1 MRSHVLTKKEAIVR
15 YATVLIVCFFT
26 LYAILPMILLRE
38 EYIFTIHDGLDSY
51 AGMVQMIYEKRLYF
65 HMNQKMPVMNGVEG
79 KYFFMTYTL
88 YDFLN
93 CMFGF
98 MTGQIATRIISVFLG
113 FFSMEY
119 LLKRIFPS
127 RSPIETDLLYLISIA
142 YAITPCAPNRSI
154 AYASLPCVIYLFLE
168 LAERRK
174 FSYLVFL
181 ACLCPVF
188 SCFDAVLIFVIIL
201 WFLFALI
208 LCLKDKKINV
218 NLVVALLLMGVSAM
232 LVNINYVRIAFCA
245 GETNRSILVVGNSIF
260 NWTLFKDFLFNGQ
273 YHAPALHGYLLL
285 PVILIAISYALFQY
299 RKDRKNI
306 ENKYIVAFA
315 VGLFLWLFS
324 AFIKAFQESGFGVG
338 ILLIDGVGW
347 GRLVELM
354 RIVWYLIFAALIFFV
369 PSERTFSKAGVLLGI
384 LILGILIW
392 GMSIYFH
399 EVGYPAG
406 GILINGE
413 RVNRYRKYLR
423 ILFLLIFSVGIFS
436 GISKRILNIILYALL
451 LFQLSYIAVAGT
463 TYNDTGITVVSKVF
477 HLWNDESINFRE
489 FFSEDLFQEI
499 QEDIHYDNETVA
511 AYGYHPSVL
520 LYNGFNTLD
529 GYLTV
534 HSMEHQLQFRE
545 IIAPTLERVES
556 WKNYYDGWGG
566 RMYLYG
572 YGELSYEP
580 TRNKETEP
588 TPLYIDVEAFKKYGG
603 TYILSRA
610 EIANAKELGIT
621 LVKDYDR
628 EDSLYHIYLYKV

>member
-15 YATVLIVCFFT
+15 YVTVLTVCFFA
-26 LYAILPMILLRE
+26 LYVILPMILLGKD
-38 EYIFTIHDGLDSY
+38 YIFTIHDGLDSY
-51 AGMVQMIYEKRLYF
+51 AGMVQMIYEKHLYF
-65 HMNQKMPVMNGVEG
+65 HMNQKMPVMNGMDG

-93 CMFGF
+93 CMLGF
-98 MTGQIATRIISVFLG
+98 VTGQICTRIISVFLG

-119 LLKRIFPS
+119 LLKRIFPLRNS
-127 RSPIETDLLYLISIA
+127 IETDLIYLISIA

-154 AYASLPCVIYLFLE
+154 AYASLPCVVYLFLE

-174 FSYLVFL
+174 FSYLVFWV
-181 ACLCPVF
+181 CLCPIF

-218 NLVVALLLMGVSAM
+218 NLVAALLLMSVSAI
-232 LVNINYVRIAFCA
+232 LVNMNYVRIAFCA
-245 GETNRSILVVGNSIF
+245 GETNRRLLTIGDNIF
-260 NWTLFKDFLFNGQ
+260 SWKLLKDFLLNGQ

-285 PVILIAISYALFQY
+285 PVILIGISYALFQY
-299 RKDRKNI
+299 GKDRKNV
-306 ENKYIVAFA
+306 ESKYIISFLA
-315 VGLFLWLFS
+315 GLFLWFFS

-347 GRLVELM
+347 GRSVELM
-354 RIVWYLIFAALIFFV
+354 RIVWYLILAALIFLV
-369 PSERTFSKAGVLLGI
+369 PSKRKFNKAGVVLGL
-384 LILGILIW
+384 LILGGLMW
-392 GMSIYFH
+392 GMLFYFR
-399 EVGYPAG
+399 EAGYPAG
-406 GILINGE
+406 RILINQE
-413 RVNRYRKYLR
+413 SLNRCLKYLR
-423 ILFLLIFSVGIFS
+423 IVILLIFSVGLFS
-436 GISKRILNIILYALL
+436 GISKKILNLTLYGLL
-451 LFQLSYIAVAGT
+451 LFQLSYIAVANT
-463 TYNDTGITVVSKVF
+463 TYNDTGITVVSRAF
-477 HLWNDESINFRE
+477 HLQNDETINFRE

-499 QEDIHYDNETVA
+499 QEDIHYKNEGVA

-534 HSMEHQLQFRE
+534 HSMESQLQFRE
-545 IIAPTLERVES
+545 IIAPTLEQVES
-556 WKNYYDGWGG
+556 WKDYYDGWGG

-572 YGELSYEP
+572 ELYYGP

-588 TPLYIDVEAFKKYGG
+588 TPLYIDVEAFKRHGG

-610 EIANAKELGIT
+610 EIANSKELGIT

-628 EDSLYHIYLYKV
+628 ENSLYHIYLYKV